1 MSYLHDLDIVHGG
14 LSSFNVLLTSA
25 STEAARAS
33 RGFSAKVSDFGVAR
47 CLDHKSRVE
56 TATHGTVSHMAPEVL
71 ERGELSKAADVYS
84 FGVVLWQM
92 CAGRRVWAGLTHAA
106 IVKAV
111 CAEGRRLEFG
121 PETHEGV
128 ALLAQAC
135 MARDPRE
142 RPSFREVLEVLEPL
156 GAALIDSAPCR
167 SH

>member
-1 MSYLHDLDIVHGG
+1 
-14 LSSFNVLLTSA
+14 
-25 STEAARAS
+25 
-33 RGFSAKVSDFGVAR
+33 
-47 CLDHKSRVE
+47 
-56 TATHGTVSHMAPEVL
+56 
-71 ERGELSKAADVYS
+71 
-84 FGVVLWQM
+84 M

-156 GAALIDSAPCR
+156 GAALIDSAPCPSVAVPAWPGTTGGKLEGR
-167 SH
+167 TPSSDIIRRVP